1 MNIKVTGR
9 IMLIS
14 VTVFL
19 VASAIAADVLAFEG
33 TVQDSGGAEARRG
46 VVLLPILSYMPETKT
61 AVGVLANYYF
71 HESGGGL
78 AIRPSTIMPAVVYTQ
93 KRQFSAEVLTDL
105 YWDEA
110 AYNLRGYI
118 SYREYPDKFYGIGND
133 TDQEGEEDY
142 TPRGFQLRLD
152 LQKKALFGS
161 YIGLRYEREY
171 LELIEVEEDGTL
183 DHGDIPG
190 SDSGTASGL
199 GISAKRDTR
208 NSVFFPST
216 GSLFKLS
223 MLVFHESIGSRYD
236 FTRFRADIRR
246 YYELSE
252 SNILAAD
259 VHVGIM
265 DGTVPFHMLS
275 LLGQIGERNLMRGYY
290 QGRYRDKNMLSLQVE
305 YRRFLWW
312 RIGAV
317 AFVGVGDVAA
327 GLDEFTVETFKYSYG
342 GGLRFQLDRKE
353 KINLRLDFGLG
364 KDVSGLY
371 FAIGEAF

>member
-1 MNIKVTGR
+1 MV
-9 IMLIS
+9 IS
-14 VTVFL
+14 ATVFL
-19 VASAIAADVLAFEG
+19 VASAIAAEVVAFEG
-33 TVQDSGGAEARRG
+33 TVQDSAGEKARRG

-61 AVGVLANYYF
+61 AVGVLANYYS
-71 HESGGGL
+71 HESGGGP
-78 AIRPSTIMPAVVYTQ
+78 AIPPSTIMPAVIYTQ
-93 KRQFSAEVLTDL
+93 KKQFSAEVLTDL
-105 YWDEA
+105 YWDKA

-118 SYREYPDKFYGIGND
+118 SYREYPDKFYGIGNH
-133 TDQEGEEDY
+133 TDEEDEEDY

-152 LQKKALFGS
+152 LQKRAFLGS

-171 LELIEVEEDGTL
+171 LELIEVEEGGTL
-183 DHGDIPG
+183 DRGNIPG
-190 SDSGTASGL
+190 SGGGTASGL
-199 GISAKRDTR
+199 GISMKRDTR
-208 NSVFFPST
+208 NSVFFPSA
-216 GSLFKLS
+216 GSLFKVS
-223 MLVFHESIGSRYD
+223 MLVFDESIGSKYD

-246 YYELSE
+246 YHRLSE

-265 DGTVPFHMLS
+265 GGTVPFHMLS

-290 QGRYRDKNMLSLQVE
+290 QGRFRDKNMLSLQVE
-305 YRRFLWW
+305 YRRSLWW
-312 RIGAV
+312 RLGAV

-327 GLDEFTVETFKYSYG
+327 GIDEFTLETFKYSYG

-364 KDVSGLY
+364 EEVSGLY